1 MSDAANGKCGWQWQF
16 LLSRRAR
23 IMMGKAVREA
33 RPGFGS
39 RKGVFDPRNQVFVI
53 VSKGF
58 GPRWGRGLLEVPQPP
73 WGCWQVWGGGFERSR
88 EIQRTQA
95 APDPTRTSITVAVG
109 YSV

>member
-1 MSDAANGKCGWQWQF
+1 MF
-16 LLSRRAR
+16 SRRAR

-73 WGCWQVWGGGFERSR
+73 WGAGRFGVGGLK
-88 EIQRTQA
+88 
-95 APDPTRTSITVAVG
+95 DPEKFNAHKPRPIRPELLSPLRWFIPL
-109 YSV
+109 